1 MEETLKEIMGDDY
14 KDGMSKD
21 DIQAFFK
28 KQVLSSGE
36 YTNSGK
42 AKAEQKELND
52 KIAALQAELDSK
64 MSDDEKNKK
73 ADADAKKL
81 IEDLK
86 KQLSESKSNQSKMAA
101 LSLLAEAKI
110 KAGIK
115 DGDTDFDDFVSGI
128 SFEDND
134 KTNKISKYISK
145 IVADAYESGKNDA
158 IKNKLGKMGSF
169 KEGDGNSNSSSDD
182 KGSYGRELAKATS
195 YQAPEAKNFFERK

>member
-1 MEETLKEIMGDDY
+1 MEETLKEIMGDAY

-52 KIAALQAELDSK
+52 KIASLQAELDAK
-64 MSDDEKNKK
+64 MSDDDKKKK
-73 ADADAKKL
+73 ADADTKKL
-81 IEDLK
+81 IEDLQ
-86 KQLSESKSNQSKMAA
+86 KQLSESKSNQSKMSA

-115 DGDTDFDDFVSGI
+115 DEDTDFDEFVSGI
-128 SFEDND
+128 SFEDNE
-134 KTNKISKYISK
+134 KTNKISNIKQ
-145 IVADAYESGKNDA
+145 KN
-158 IKNKLGKMGSF
+158 M
-169 KEGDGNSNSSSDD
+169 
-182 KGSYGRELAKATS
+182 
-195 YQAPEAKNFFERK
+195 